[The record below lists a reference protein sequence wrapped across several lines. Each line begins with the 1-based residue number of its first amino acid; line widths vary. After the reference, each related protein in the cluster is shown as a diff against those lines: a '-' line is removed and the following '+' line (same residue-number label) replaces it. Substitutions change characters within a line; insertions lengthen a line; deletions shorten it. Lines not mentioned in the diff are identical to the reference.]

1 MNKKN
6 TLITLCVLITV
17 YTIIAIFS
25 FKLINYSIKPT
36 VKDKDEYYHSEHAF
50 LKHKQSS
57 KTSFWET
64 VINSGVCRFGKFGI
78 IVLIVWSITLM
89 SLLIYYMKGEEKE
102 EEKGEEKGEEKEEW
116 ENNKKKIRI
125 LAFTNILFF
134 FVYSI
139 LCCLMNW
146 PLFIRCIPYLSIQLG
161 VSIWMLVISK

>member
-1 MNKKN
+1 MDKKN
-6 TLITLCVLITV
+6 KLITLCVLITV

-36 VKDKDEYYHSEHAF
+36 VKDNDEYYHSEHSF
-50 LKHKQSS
+50 LKHKQST

-78 IVLIVWSITLM
+78 IVLILWSITLM
-89 SLLIYYMKGEEKE
+89 SLLIYYMKGEEKD
-102 EEKGEEKGEEKEEW
+102 EW

-125 LAFTNILFF
+125 LAFTNLLFF

-139 LCCLMNW
+139 LCYLMNW
-146 PLFIRCIPYLSIQLG
+146 PLFVRCIPYLSIQLG
-161 VSIWMLVISK
+161 VSIWMLVISKE